1 MAAIITVYRSRIA
14 VTPERLLAWHANA
27 AAFERLTPPWAD
39 IQVVES
45 VGSIEPGAGKHLHV
59 SLAGPIGFDWRIA
72 HEATNGGPGFRDV
85 QVSGPFRSWRHDHQ
99 FLPDGDGGSV
109 LEDRLTWEAPFA
121 PVTQRLV
128 THELD
133 RTFALRHRRTGID
146 LARQGRAGE
155 RRSLRIA
162 VTGASG
168 LIGSRL
174 VPFLRTQGHEVV
186 RISRSGSGSD
196 TVRWNPAKGE
206 IDAARLDGLDAVIHL
221 AGTSIAGGRWTSR
234 RKAAIRDSRIAGTT
248 LLAETMASL
257 RNPPA
262 VLVSTSAIGIYGDR
276 GDAVLDEGAAAGEG
290 FLADV
295 CVAWEAAADPARAA
309 GIRVVHPR
317 FGVVFAGEGGLL
329 PLIAKPFQ
337 LGLGGPL
344 GDGRQY
350 LGWIGLDDLV
360 GILLESVVNTALA
373 GPVNAVAPEAV
384 TNRQFTATL
393 GGVLGRPAIFSV
405 PAPLMRIAAGQ
416 LADELIL
423 ASQRV
428 SPSRLE
434 EVAFPFAFPTLE
446 SALRHELGRPD
457 WAQESMMMERHPAT
471 PDGTDARA

>member
-1 MAAIITVYRSRIA
+1 MAAITTVYRSRIA
-14 VTPERLLAWHANA
+14 ATPEQLLAWHATP
-27 AAFERLTPPWAD
+27 AAFERLTPPWVD
-39 IQVVES
+39 LRVVES
-45 VGSIEPGAGKHLHV
+45 VGTLAPGDGKMLHV
-59 SLAGPIGFDWRIA
+59 SLLGPIGFDWRIA
-72 HEATNGGPGFRDV
+72 HEALAGETGFRDI
-85 QVSGPFRSWRHDHQ
+85 QAHGPFRTWQHDHR
-99 FLPDGDGGSV
+99 FLPDGVGGSV
-109 LEDRLTWEAPFA
+109 LEDRLTWEAPLA

-146 LARQGRAGE
+146 LARQDRAGE

-174 VPFLRTQGHEVV
+174 IPFLRTQGHEVV
-186 RISRSGSGSD
+186 SISRAGSGPD
-196 TVRWNPAKGE
+196 TVRWNPARGE
-206 IDAARLDGLDAVIHL
+206 IDAARLEGLDAVIHL
-221 AGTSIAGGRWTSR
+221 AGTSIAGGRWTTR

-248 LLAETMASL
+248 LLAETLAAL

-276 GDAVLDEGAAAGEG
+276 GDTVLDERAAVGEG

-317 FGVVFAGEGGLL
+317 FGVVFAGEGGML

-350 LGWIGLDDLV
+350 LGWVGLDDLV
-360 GILLESVVNTALA
+360 GILLECVENASLA

-393 GGVLGRPAIFSV
+393 GAVLNRPAMFPV
-405 PAPLMRIAAGQ
+405 PAPLMRMAAGQ

-428 SPSRLE
+428 SPSHLE

-446 SALRHELGRPD
+446 STLRHELGRPD
-457 WAQESMMMERHPAT
+457 WARDSMTIERHAASR
-471 PDGTDARA
+471 TDARA